1 MRMRTVYD
9 CEQKSYLKAV
19 ADRIR
24 ALRVQQGYSQESM
37 ALMVKMD
44 RSYYGRVE
52 RGEKNLSLLKI
63 KQIADVLGTSPA
75 NLLNFSEENS

>member
-1 MRMRTVYD
+1 MLVGTGYD
-9 CEQKSYLKAV
+9 CEQKRYLKAV